1 MYKRKIIEDENI
13 LFLKE
18 QSTEKYK
25 LYKDISLGLYYVFGV
40 KENKTVEIGDRDESE
55 PFILYGLGDEDLKE
69 DLQQLFNKDESK

>member
-25 LYKDISLGLYYVFGV
+25 LYKDISLGLYSVFGV

-69 DLQQLFNKDESK
+69 DLQQLFNK